1 MALLN
6 NLTDE
11 LKAAMRA
18 KDTLKLEALRAIK
31 SAVLL
36 AKTAS
41 AGDAELPEEEEIK
54 LLQKLVKQR
63 KDSALI
69 FREQNRDDL
78 ATPEEAQAE
87 VIAKFLPEQL
97 TTEAIEKIIDEVLDD
112 DKKDEIE
119 YTILEIQYH
128 DQNSYKTAFNTAQGI
143 SGKNRSSALK
153 IAAQCVANMANGCG
167 SSTFERKANYL
178 YAAQIADRAGDSSAA
193 AKYRA
198 AGPTESDWFEA
209 GVSSVTLSCW
219 GVIVS
224 K

>member
-41 AGDAELPEEEEIK
+41 AGDAELSEEEEIK

-97 TTEAIEKIIDEVLDD
+97 TTEAIEKIIDDIIAKTGAEGM
-112 DKKDEIE
+112 KDMGRVMGMASKEMAGKADGK
-119 YTILEIQYH
+119 TISTIVKQRL
-128 DQNSYKTAFNTAQGI
+128 NT
-143 SGKNRSSALK
+143 
-153 IAAQCVANMANGCG
+153 
-167 SSTFERKANYL
+167 
-178 YAAQIADRAGDSSAA
+178 
-193 AKYRA
+193 
-198 AGPTESDWFEA
+198 
-209 GVSSVTLSCW
+209 
-219 GVIVS
+219 
-224 K
+224 